1 MLLQETTWE
10 RREGSLSLQRWSSR
24 SPANELVLTGEET
37 VWLFDGVCHN
47 TECDCS
53 VSRQWMI
60 PYISYH
66 TDWPGH
72 YHDHHMLHNAQCN
85 PTTDI
90 HLSTKLNLSSW
101 NLLPGK
107 HRFGNG
113 SHPQLSYPDYPL
125 WSSLIA
131 GRVPSRYLRVQEVA
145 KSSGPSRSEQFYD
158 SLPNPEL

>member
-1 MLLQETTWE
+1 MWRLDNSDLRIWCPHEDTKDSVTA
-10 RREGSLSLQRWSSR
+10 RECEPVPCVCRCG
-24 SPANELVLTGEET
+24 LTGEET

-47 TECDCS
+47 TECDCC

-113 SHPQLSYPDYPL
+113 SHPQLSYPGY
-125 WSSLIA
+125 SLI
-131 GRVPSRYLRVQEVA
+131 PSDSKTCAQQISE
-145 KSSGPSRSEQFYD
+145 SSGGCSTV
-158 SLPNPEL
+158 